1 VRIAWTRCHG
11 HTLAWTPSRRR
22 ALVVHRRPS
31 PGLTLEE
38 ITAGA
43 WCSTCGGRAAAPQRC
58 RRHYSLQEQEGSG
71 SWIPGFMS
79 LVSTDTRYKVL
90 CANLQQTRRAVFCK
104 LHGTETGEIPNT
116 QSRSNG
122 ISWSLQVCTESRFAP
137 DTFSRAS
144 YAAVYPRNNILICR
158 NLSPFY
164 HGNNT
169 HPSIDNSI
177 VS

>member
-1 VRIAWTRCHG
+1 VLGVQPAAAAQQLHNAAAAAAATTACRNKMGADPGFLDSCPWLVQIQGTRCFVQ
-11 HTLAWTPSRRR
+11 TYN
-22 ALVVHRRPS
+22 RP
-31 PGLTLEE
+31 
-38 ITAGA
+38 
-43 WCSTCGGRAAAPQRC
+43 GGR
-58 RRHYSLQEQEGSG
+58 
-71 SWIPGFMS
+71 F
-79 LVSTDTRYKVL
+79 
-90 CANLQQTRRAVFCK
+90 FCK

-144 YAAVYPRNNILICR
+144 YAAVYPRNSILICR